1 MWWAELRDRVTP
13 SQAMPLWM
21 GCCPL
26 VSEAG
31 RQVTGFSDNSDM
43 ASVQLGAAGD
53 RPGVE
58 LSSTESKV
66 CRGERPQGQA
76 GDRLPTMRV

>member
-13 SQAMPLWM
+13 SQAMPLRM

-53 RPGVE
+53 RLDWDSPALSPRFVE
-58 LSSTESKV
+58 EKDPKV
-66 CRGERPQGQA
+66 
-76 GDRLPTMRV
+76 RLETGCPP

>member
-1 MWWAELRDRVTP
+1 M
-13 SQAMPLWM
+13 
-21 GCCPL
+21 
-26 VSEAG
+26 SEAG

-53 RPGVE
+53 RLGVE

-66 CRGERPQGQA
+66 C
-76 GDRLPTMRV
+76 